1 MRPVRFMQGS
11 LEKVRIGLQQ
21 WSGIEADYLVI
32 ATVSMAT
39 FALAWAWLPHRS
51 RYLRHRNS
59 ARPLARWK
67 PVRPLAQTWKRRD
80 ISDPRMQMEV
90 VARVEFEPQRLLNHG
105 EYQLL
110 LLIESVVRGLDAGL
124 RVMAQTSMGE
134 ILQPRKGS
142 ASSDDCHLAYRS
154 INSKRLDFLVVDAG
168 CTPVLAIEY
177 QGAGHYRSRS
187 FMRDAVK
194 REALRKANIE
204 FLEVRSDYDTAE
216 LKRHLRRLLLR
227 GSRI

>member
-1 MRPVRFMQGS
+1 MRPVSVMQGF

-21 WSGIEADYLVI
+21 WSGIDADYVVM

-39 FALAWAWLPHRS
+39 FALAWTCLPRRS
-51 RYLRHRNS
+51 RYPRRS
-59 ARPLARWK
+59 WK
-67 PVRPLAQTWKRRD
+67 RTHALAQTWNPHD
-80 ISDPRMQMEV
+80 ISDPKTQMEV

-142 ASSDDCHLAYRS
+142 ASSDDSHLAYRS
-154 INSKRLDFLVVDAG
+154 INSKRLDFLVVNAG
-168 CTPVLAIEY
+168 CVPVLAIEY

-194 REALRKANIE
+194 HEALRKANIE
-204 FLEVRSDYDTAE
+204 FLEVRSDDDTAE
-216 LKRHLRRLLLR
+216 LSRRLRLLFR
-227 GSRI
+227 ASRV